1 MYDGHFIDDPL
12 HVVNVNLD
20 FSGLGMEPIH
30 INKVTMTETQKQQTR
45 ERIGKRIAALRK
57 LAGMSQEDLAL
68 RAGLQR
74 THVSRIEAGK
84 YAVTLETIQAIA
96 EALYMTVD
104 IIDTSLADL
113 APLKRLTPPT
123 KGALGEA
130 LGSKATETF
139 KAAE

>member
-1 MYDGHFIDDPL
+1 
-12 HVVNVNLD
+12 
-20 FSGLGMEPIH
+20 
-30 INKVTMTETQKQQTR
+30 MTDEQKQQTR
-45 ERIGKRIAALRK
+45 DRIGQRVAALRK
-57 LAGMSQEDLAL
+57 LAGMSQEQLAE

-104 IIDTSLADL
+104 IIDTALADL

-130 LGSKATETF
+130 LESKITETYNT
-139 KAAE
+139 AE